1 MAPANKPRHF
11 VVDGSNIATEGRTQ
25 PSLNQLNEAV
35 MAFMQDYPGSIITVV
50 VDATFGHRIDKKEA
64 SEFDEAVA
72 NNELVTPPAG
82 AIGRGDAFVLTIAN
96 KANADVL
103 SNDSFQEFHGKYEW
117 LFDEGRL
124 IGGKPVP
131 HVGWVF
137 VDRNPVRGPKSRMAV
152 REAKKTD
159 DQPASSPQGGGR
171 GRSRRSTSATSDG
184 AGVATPKVATPK
196 VATPKVASPKVVA
209 PMAEPPEPKSAP
221 PGRGPV
227 NQLMPFLEFVE
238 RHPVGTSCTAVVE
251 IYASHGAYARVG
263 DVLVYIPLRLMADPA
278 PRSARSALNL
288 GDALAVVIVG
298 YVAERRSIDAAL
310 PAMAASEVTVL
321 DAHVPVKKRAA
332 RKPAAAPAAV
342 EAGPPKRSRKK
353 PVAVTTA
360 VESMPVEPVI
370 VEPVIVEPARAKTR
384 ARKPVPKPVSPPP
397 ARPKP
402 VKQAA
407 AKKAA
412 GQKTPAHKAPAQ
424 KTPAQ
429 KVAANNVAA
438 KKAVTKKVGS

>member
-1 MAPANKPRHF
+1 MAPVNKPRHF

-50 VDATFGHRIDKKEA
+50 VDATFGHRIDTKEV

-159 DQPASSPQGGGR
+159 DQPASSPQGRGR
-171 GRSRRSTSATSDG
+171 GRSRRGTSAASDDAG
-184 AGVATPKVATPK
+184 AVAPKVATPK
-196 VATPKVASPKVVA
+196 AVA
-209 PMAEPPEPKSAP
+209 PMAPPPEPKSAP

-227 NQLMPFLEFVE
+227 NELMPFLEFVE

-332 RKPAAAPAAV
+332 RKSAAGPAAV
-342 EAGPPKRSRKK
+342 EAAPPKRSRKK
-353 PVAVTTA
+353 PVPVTTA
-360 VESMPVEPVI
+360 VESLVVEPVI
-370 VEPVIVEPARAKTR
+370 VEPVIVEPVSEEPARAKTR

-397 ARPKP
+397 AKPKP

-412 GQKTPAHKAPAQ
+412 VQNAPAHKVPVQ
-424 KTPAQ
+424 KAAAHR
-429 KVAANNVAA
+429 VAAKQVAA
-438 KKAVTKKVGS
+438 KKAVTKKVGL

>member
-1 MAPANKPRHF
+1 MAPVSKPRHF

-25 PSLNQLNEAV
+25 PSLLQLNEAV
-35 MAFMQDYPGSIITVV
+35 MAFMDDYPGSIITVV
-50 VDATFGHRIDKKEA
+50 VDATFGHRIDSREVKD
-64 SEFDEAVA
+64 FDEAVA

-152 REAKKTD
+152 RDAKKSD
-159 DQPASSPQGGGR
+159 DVAAPAPRGR
-171 GRSRRSTSATSDG
+171 GRSRRDAAVSREA
-184 AGVATPKVATPK
+184 VAQPAVEPKK
-196 VATPKVASPKVVA
+196 SVA
-209 PMAEPPEPKSAP
+209 PMAAPPEPKSAP

-227 NQLMPFLEFVE
+227 NELMPFLEFVE
-238 RHPVGTSCTAVVE
+238 KHPVGTSCTAVVE

-263 DVLVYIPLRLMADPA
+263 EVLVYIPLRLMGDPA
-278 PRSARSALNL
+278 PRSARATLNL

-310 PAMAASEVTVL
+310 PAMATAQVAAL
-321 DAHVPVKKRAA
+321 QPAAPVKKASPRKQAPKRIAETAPADPPHPQPEQVKQPSRRKPVAAAPLIPNEIEAKPRKVAARRAA
-332 RKPAAAPAAV
+332 KPAESTIEPQQAAKSKPSGRRAPAAKPAAVTPDAPSTV
-342 EAGPPKRSRKK
+342 
-353 PVAVTTA
+353 
-360 VESMPVEPVI
+360 
-370 VEPVIVEPARAKTR
+370 
-384 ARKPVPKPVSPPP
+384 
-397 ARPKP
+397 KP
-402 VKQAA
+402 VK
-407 AKKAA
+407 KAA
-412 GQKTPAHKAPAQ
+412 P
-424 KTPAQ
+424 
-429 KVAANNVAA
+429 
-438 KKAVTKKVGS
+438 KKSVKKQSGA

>member
-1 MAPANKPRHF
+1 MAPVSKPRHF

-25 PSLNQLNEAV
+25 PSLLQLNEAV
-35 MAFMQDYPGSIITVV
+35 MAFMDDYPGSIITVV
-50 VDATFGHRIDKKEA
+50 VDATFGHRIDSREVKD
-64 SEFDEAVA
+64 FDEAVA

-103 SNDSFQEFHGKYEW
+103 SNDSFQEFHGKYDW

-152 REAKKTD
+152 REAKKSD
-159 DQPASSPQGGGR
+159 DVAAPAPRGR
-171 GRSRRSTSATSDG
+171 GRSRRDAPVSREAVVP
-184 AGVATPKVATPK
+184 AAVEPKK
-196 VATPKVASPKVVA
+196 SVA
-209 PMAEPPEPKSAP
+209 PMAPPPEPKSAP

-227 NQLMPFLEFVE
+227 NELMPFLEFVE
-238 RHPVGTSCTAVVE
+238 KHPVGTSCTAVVE

-263 DVLVYIPLRLMADPA
+263 EVLVYIPLRLMGDPA
-278 PRSARSALNL
+278 PRSARSTLNL

-310 PAMAASEVTVL
+310 PAMATAQVAAL
-321 DAHVPVKKRAA
+321 QPAAPVKRASPRKQAHKQIAETAPADAPSPQPEQVKKPSRRKPSASAPVIPDEIGAKPRKVAAPRAA
-332 RKPAAAPAAV
+332 KPAQSPIEPQQAAKPKPSGRRAPAAKPAAATP
-342 EAGPPKRSRKK
+342 GPSTVQP
-353 PVAVTTA
+353 
-360 VESMPVEPVI
+360 
-370 VEPVIVEPARAKTR
+370 
-384 ARKPVPKPVSPPP
+384 
-397 ARPKP
+397 
-402 VKQAA
+402 

-412 GQKTPAHKAPAQ
+412 P
-424 KTPAQ
+424 
-429 KVAANNVAA
+429 
-438 KKAVTKKVGS
+438 KKSVKKQSGA

>member
-1 MAPANKPRHF
+1 MAPVSKPRHF

-25 PSLNQLNEAV
+25 PSLLQLNEAV
-35 MAFMQDYPGSIITVV
+35 MAFMDDYPGSIITVV
-50 VDATFGHRIDKKEA
+50 VDATFGHRIDSREVKD
-64 SEFDEAVA
+64 FDEAVA
-72 NNELVTPPAG
+72 NNVLVTPPAG

-152 REAKKTD
+152 REAKKSD
-159 DQPASSPQGGGR
+159 DVATPAPGGR
-171 GRSRRSTSATSDG
+171 GRRRRDPAVSREAVAQPAVEPKKSA
-184 AGVATPKVATPK
+184 
-196 VATPKVASPKVVA
+196 A
-209 PMAEPPEPKSAP
+209 PMAAPPEPKSAP

-227 NQLMPFLEFVE
+227 NELMPFLEFVE
-238 RHPVGTSCTAVVE
+238 KHPVGTSCTAVVE

-263 DVLVYIPLRLMADPA
+263 EVLVYIPLRLMGDPA
-278 PRSARSALNL
+278 PRSARSTLNL

-310 PAMAASEVTVL
+310 PAMVTAQVAAL
-321 DAHVPVKKRAA
+321 HPAAPVKKASPRKQVPKRIAETAPVDAPPAQPEPVKKPSRRKPTAPAPVIPNEIEPKPRRVAAPRAA
-332 RKPAAAPAAV
+332 KLAQSPIEPQEVAKHMPSGRRTPAAKRAAV
-342 EAGPPKRSRKK
+342 ESTVQP
-353 PVAVTTA
+353 
-360 VESMPVEPVI
+360 
-370 VEPVIVEPARAKTR
+370 
-384 ARKPVPKPVSPPP
+384 
-397 ARPKP
+397 
-402 VKQAA
+402 

-412 GQKTPAHKAPAQ
+412 P
-424 KTPAQ
+424 
-429 KVAANNVAA
+429 
-438 KKAVTKKVGS
+438 KKSVKKQSGA

>member
-50 VDATFGHRIDKKEA
+50 VDATFGHRIDKKEVI
-64 SEFDEAVA
+64 EFDEAVA

-152 REAKKTD
+152 RDAKQTD
-159 DQPASSPQGGGR
+159 DQPKAGPQARGR
-171 GRSRRSTSATSDG
+171 GRGRRAVG
-184 AGVATPKVATPK
+184 AETDEAVVVAQKVAPPK
-196 VATPKVASPKVVA
+196 AVAQ
-209 PMAEPPEPKSAP
+209 MALPPEPKSAP

-227 NQLMPFLEFVE
+227 NELMPFLEFVE
-238 RHPVGTSCTAVVE
+238 KHPVGTSCTAVVE

-263 DVLVYIPLRLMADPA
+263 DVLVYIPLRLMGDPA
-278 PRSARSALNL
+278 PRSARAALNL

-310 PAMAASEVTVL
+310 PAMAAREVTVL
-321 DAHVPVKKRAA
+321 DGPVAAKKRAP
-332 RKPAAAPAAV
+332 RKAASAATPAPAPELVDA
-342 EAGPPKRSRKK
+342 APPKRSRKK
-353 PVAVTTA
+353 PV
-360 VESMPVEPVI
+360 PVPVI
-370 VEPVIVEPARAKTR
+370 SAPVVSEPPLEMMPAKTR
-384 ARKPVPKPVSPPP
+384 ARKPVTKSPTPPP
-397 ARPKP
+397 AKRAPTAASPRQPKP
-402 VKQAA
+402 VKKSVARKVPARKAHAPKVAAKKAA
-407 AKKAA
+407 AKKA
-412 GQKTPAHKAPAQ
+412 
-424 KTPAQ
+424 
-429 KVAANNVAA
+429 VA
-438 KKAVTKKVGS
+438 KKVGS